1 MAYTI
6 RPACEG
12 DIPAIAAIYAE
23 AVAHGTASFELTIP
37 DEAEMKNRMLDITGK
52 GYPYLI
58 MEKGSCF
65 VGYAYAGAY
74 RARPAYRWTVENSI
88 YLDEGMRGQGYG
100 KSLLMELIEICA
112 ALDFRQMVSIIG
124 DSENCA
130 SVALHEGC
138 GFHMTGTFTDV
149 GWKHGRWLDSVM
161 MQRELGLGS
170 LSSPLQEGVPARL
183 FTGAGI

>member
-6 RPACEG
+6 RPVCEA
-12 DIPAIAAIYAE
+12 DIPAIKAIYAE
-23 AVAHGTASFELTIP
+23 AVAHGTASFELTVP
-37 DEAEMKNRMLDITGK
+37 DEAEMKNRMLDTTGK

-58 MEKGSCF
+58 METGSRF

-88 YLDEGMRGQGYG
+88 YLDEGMRGQGFG
-100 KSLLMELIEICA
+100 KILLMELIEICA

-124 DSENCA
+124 DSDNCA
-130 SVALHEGC
+130 SVALHKGC

-161 MQRELGLGS
+161 MQRELGSGS
-170 LSSPLQEGVPARL
+170 LFSPLQESVPARL
-183 FTGAGI
+183 FTGVGN